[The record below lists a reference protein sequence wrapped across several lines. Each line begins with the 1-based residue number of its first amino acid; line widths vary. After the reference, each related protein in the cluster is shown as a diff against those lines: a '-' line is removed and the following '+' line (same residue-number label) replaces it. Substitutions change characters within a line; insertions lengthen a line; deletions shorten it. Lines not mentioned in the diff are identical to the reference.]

1 MAITSFYGQTN
12 LSGNDF
18 THNKKTALVA
28 AVVADELDY
37 LKASVSKM
45 PQSEFKNK
53 KYGKE
58 YSVYLPDVGSV
69 KEGLEASPD
78 DITEVEATIKLQNF
92 NTSCTI
98 DAWNELADMESFK
111 EEIAKPR
118 GQHLARQMAKSII
131 NDNVFKDMQAVVVA
145 SPSFGAL
152 SDAAAALNELAVGG
166 EVVSFMHPTVMGK
179 IAAGGLANFIPGTEA
194 KELYGKNYLG
204 QYAGAEQVQC
214 ALLPTVTTP
223 ASCSATI
230 TLVADSDGQGN
241 IVGFETVDE
250 IDGTNL
256 KAGLVFTTGGAL
268 KIVDQSGIETEQE
281 VSIIVLS
288 TNQAGTKG
296 KISPLRI
303 TVAGGNYGNPNA
315 YVAEGVTSLSLTPA
329 LDASTTY
336 WVGQVRGRE
345 AMAYDSYK
353 FENLPGSENE
363 AVATVGGV
371 TVKMSQY
378 GDGTNL
384 TKLVRLDTPFAAGIW
399 DARGCVGVYIK
410 KA

>member
-1 MAITSFYGQTN
+1 M
-12 LSGNDF
+12 
-18 THNKKTALVA
+18 
-28 AVVADELDY
+28 
-37 LKASVSKM
+37 
-45 PQSEFKNK
+45 
-53 KYGKE
+53 
-58 YSVYLPDVGSV
+58 
-69 KEGLEASPD
+69 
-78 DITEVEATIKLQNF
+78 
-92 NTSCTI
+92 
-98 DAWNELADMESFK
+98 
-111 EEIAKPR
+111 
-118 GQHLARQMAKSII
+118 
-131 NDNVFKDMQAVVVA
+131 
-145 SPSFGAL
+145 
-152 SDAAAALNELAVGG
+152 
-166 EVVSFMHPTVMGK
+166 
-179 IAAGGLANFIPGTEA
+179 
-194 KELYGKNYLG
+194 
-204 QYAGAEQVQC
+204 
-214 ALLPTVTTP
+214 LPTVTTP

-230 TLVADSDGQGN
+230 TLVADSDGEGN

-250 IDGTNL
+250 IEGTNL
-256 KAGLVFTTGGAL
+256 KAGLVFTTGGTL